1 LAGHEQRRG
10 VVSGTGRLRDALA
23 DYLVLRRALGYRL
36 VRPQTLLNQFLDYL
50 EDDNASVVTVHA
62 ALSWARQSVH
72 ADANWWGYRLSVV
85 RGFATYLHTL
95 DQAHEV
101 PAADLLPRRTHRAT
115 PYLYSDQDI
124 AALVGAAQSLPTPL
138 RRATFATLV
147 GLLGV
152 TGMRVGEAIALDRDD
167 VDLNVGLLVVRHG
180 KFDKARELVLH
191 PSTSDAL
198 RRYLADQTRMATSQ
212 RCAALFV
219 SNVGTRLLY
228 RNVQRA
234 FQQLV
239 HIAGLPPRA
248 GSCRPRIHDLRHSF
262 AVRSM
267 LDAYT
272 AGQDG
277 QARLALISTY
287 LGHVHPT
294 STYWYLSASPELMA
308 AAGKRLET
316 HLAGRP

>member
-1 LAGHEQRRG
+1 MT
-10 VVSGTGRLRDALA
+10 GTGRLRDALA

-36 VRPQTLLNQFLDYL
+36 VRPETLLNQFLDQL
-50 EDDNASVVTVHA
+50 QHTDGSVVTVRA

-72 ADANWWGYRLSVV
+72 ADPNWWAYRLSVV
-85 RGFATYLHTL
+85 RGFAAYLHTL
-95 DQAHEV
+95 DPAHEV
-101 PAADLLPRRTHRAT
+101 PTADLLPRRTRRAT
-115 PYLYSDQDI
+115 PYLYSGHDV
-124 AALVGAAQSLPTPL
+124 AALVGAAGSLPTPL
-138 RRATFATLV
+138 RRVTFATLF
-147 GLLGV
+147 GLLAV
-152 TGMRVGEAIALDRDD
+152 TGMRVGEAIALDCDD

-180 KFDKARELVLH
+180 KFNKARELVLH
-191 PSTSDAL
+191 PSTRDAL
-198 RRYLADQTRMATSQ
+198 RRYLTDPTRIAVSP

-239 HIAGLPPRA
+239 HLASLPPRS

-267 LDAYT
+267 LDAYL

-277 QARLALISTY
+277 QTRLALISTY

-308 AAGKRLET
+308 VAGKRLET
-316 HLAGRP
+316 HLDGRP